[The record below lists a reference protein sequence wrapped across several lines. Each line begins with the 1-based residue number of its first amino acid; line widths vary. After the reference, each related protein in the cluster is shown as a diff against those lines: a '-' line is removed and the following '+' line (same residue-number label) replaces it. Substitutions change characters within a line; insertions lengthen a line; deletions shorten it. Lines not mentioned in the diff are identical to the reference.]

1 MTNQETYRHCHC
13 GKKISPPRNSTI
25 WAKECPA
32 CQFAAVYDK
41 KKAGKSKDS
50 FFTGK
55 PTVDKPKKGG
65 IDKQLDDAWSL
76 LVKLRAGMKCEYCK
90 SMKSLNSH
98 HLNSRAKKTVR
109 WIAENGICLC
119 VNHHIGNEF
128 STHKTSIPFTI
139 WLIKYKG
146 QKFMDDLQWKS
157 NQTGKYTEFEK
168 KILLNE
174 LLSQIKSLT

>member
-1 MTNQETYRHCHC
+1 M
-13 GKKISPPRNSTI
+13 S
-25 WAKECPA
+25 
-32 CQFAAVYDK
+32 YDK

-55 PTVDKPKKGG
+55 PTVDNPKKGG
-65 IDKQLDDAWSL
+65 IDKQLDNAWSL
-76 LVKLRAGMKCEYCK
+76 FVKLKAGMKCEYCG

-98 HLNSRAKKTVR
+98 HLNSRAKRTVR
-109 WIAENGICLC
+109 WDVNNGICLC

-128 STHKTSIPFTI
+128 SAHKTSIPFTM

-157 NQTGKYTEFEK
+157 NQTGKHTEFEK
-168 KILLNE
+168 KLILDELNT
-174 LLSQIKSLT
+174 IICDYKSKKSK